1 MPVRPGRVPGAASGP
16 GRVRGVQAGL
26 PAAEPVHHAAGS
38 RSARQPLL
46 FSPAGRRGE
55 TTVRL
60 TESADAGAGG
70 NRRRG
75 GGRGRGAGGGG
86 GGLRESPGR
95 PHASTGGGSWLDAPP
110 HRGRGH
116 LPLPPTRPPGGDRLP
131 PLPTFR

>member
-1 MPVRPGRVPGAASGP
+1 MPVRPGRVPGATSGP

-26 PAAEPVHHAAGS
+26 PAAEHVHHAAGS

-70 NRRRG
+70 DRRRG
-75 GGRGRGAGGGG
+75 GGRGRGGRGGGG
-86 GGLRESPGR
+86 GFRENPGG
-95 PHASTGGGSWLDAPP
+95 PPPPTGGGFWAP
-110 HRGRGH
+110 
-116 LPLPPTRPPGGDRLP
+116 RPQHGAL
-131 PLPTFR
+131 